1 MVFTLLNDLGR
12 SFCCGLSEFHVFQ
25 GWISH
30 GTSRVAPGTNHPGL
44 RTGVARPGT
53 DVRQEE
59 NFLSPIDRRSALRW
73 RYRPLSVPFDK
84 RSVE

>member
-1 MVFTLLNDLGR
+1 
-12 SFCCGLSEFHVFQ
+12 
-25 GWISH
+25 
-30 GTSRVAPGTNHPGL
+30 VAPGTNHPGL